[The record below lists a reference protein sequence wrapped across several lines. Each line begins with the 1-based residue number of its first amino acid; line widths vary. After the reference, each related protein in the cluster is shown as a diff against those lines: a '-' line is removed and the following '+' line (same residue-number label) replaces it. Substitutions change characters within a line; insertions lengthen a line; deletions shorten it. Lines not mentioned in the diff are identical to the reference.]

1 MNIIKVFVFSIF
13 SVFIS
18 LEAYGQDPAFSQ
30 YFGNPLYLNPAF
42 AGTAVCPRVNLNYR
56 NQWPGIGQSYVTYTA
71 NYDAYVDKIGGGL
84 GLFVM
89 NDRAGAGDLNIL
101 QVSGIYSYRIPVSKK
116 FSMNAGLEAS
126 YRQLSLDWSQLT
138 FGDMIDPRYGFIYPT
153 QEDIVNYASTK
164 GYVDFSTGLIG
175 YGRTKKTNYYF
186 GFAAHH
192 ITKPDQGFISDDSY
206 LPTKFTFNV
215 GAVVPVNQ
223 FGVYRTNSSMR
234 SQNGVWVSPNFL
246 LQKQQD
252 FLQLNYGVY
261 AIKGPL
267 VGGLWL
273 RQSKENFD
281 AFIVLVGFEGDNW
294 KIGYSYDITISELNN
309 SNTQGAHELS
319 FALRLP
325 CRSKTRGYETINCP
339 SF

>member
-1 MNIIKVFVFSIF
+1 MKILKVLILFVFSIF
-13 SVFIS
+13 FSFQS
-18 LEAYGQDPAFSQ
+18 YGQDPAFSQ
-30 YFGNPLYLNPAF
+30 YFANPLYLNPAF
-42 AGTAVCPRVNLNYR
+42 AGTAICPRVNLNYR

-71 NYDAYVDKIGGGL
+71 NYDTYVDKIGGGL

-89 NDRAGAGDLNIL
+89 NDRAGAGDLTTS
-101 QVSGIYSYRIPVSKK
+101 QVSGIYSYRIPISKS
-116 FSMNAGLEAS
+116 FSMNAGIEAS
-126 YRQLSLDWSQLT
+126 FRQLSLDWNQLT

-153 QEDIVNYASTK
+153 QEDIINYSSSK
-164 GYVDFSTGLIG
+164 GYVDFSTGFIG
-175 YGRTKKTNYYF
+175 YGKTKKMNYYF

-192 ITKPDQGFISDDSY
+192 ITRPDQGFISDDSY
-206 LPTKFTFNV
+206 LPTKITLNIGSV
-215 GAVVPVNQ
+215 ISVNQ

-234 SQNGVWVSPNFL
+234 SKNGVWISPNFL

-252 FLQLNYGVY
+252 FLQLNYGMY

-267 VGGLWL
+267 VGGFWF
-273 RQSKENFD
+273 RQSNVKELD
-281 AFIVLVGFEGDNW
+281 AFILLVGFEGDTW
-294 KIGYSYDITISELNN
+294 KMGYSYDITTSINN

-325 CRSKTRGYETINCP
+325 CRSKSRAYETINCP